1 MARVPSLAPDTVAPE
16 HRPLLARPIALNLA
30 LVNSPGA
37 LRAFD
42 GLGAYIR
49 HRSTL
54 DGRLR
59 ELAILQV
66 GYLARAPYEWSHH
79 IRIGREFG
87 VTDDDIRALI
97 AETEGRA
104 TTLPAP
110 DRAVLAAAR
119 EMTGA
124 GAVSG
129 ATWAE
134 LEGTFSAEH
143 LVDLVVTIGFYCGVV
158 RVLASL
164 EIAVEPEYMTYLE
177 QFPLPGAA
185 A

>member
-1 MARVPSLAPDTVAPE
+1 MARVPSLSPETVAPE
-16 HRPLLARPIALNLA
+16 HRALLARPIALNLA

-79 IRIGREFG
+79 IKIGHEFG
-87 VTDDDIRALI
+87 VTDADIHALI
-97 AETEGRA
+97 AESEGRA
-104 TTLPAP
+104 SPLAP
-110 DRAVLAAAR
+110 RDRAVLAAAR
-119 EMTGA
+119 EITA
-124 GAVSG
+124 EGAVSA
-129 ATWAE
+129 ATWAV
-134 LEGTFSAEH
+134 LEGAFSAEH

-177 QFPLPGAA
+177 QFPLPGAPA
-185 A
+185 

>member
-1 MARVPSLAPDTVAPE
+1 MARVPSLSPETVAPE
-16 HRPLLARPIALNLA
+16 HRKLLARPIALNLA

-37 LRAFD
+37 LRAFG
-42 GLGAYIR
+42 GLGNYIR
-49 HRSTL
+49 HGSTL

-79 IRIGREFG
+79 IKIGHEFG

-97 AETEGRA
+97 AETEGRGS
-104 TTLPAP
+104 TLPEH

-119 EMTGA
+119 EITTA
-124 GAVSG
+124 GAISA
-129 ATWAE
+129 ATWAM
-134 LEGTFSAEH
+134 LEGAFSAEH
-143 LVDLVVTIGFYCGVV
+143 LVDLIVTISFYCGVV

-164 EIAVEPEYMTYLE
+164 EIEVEPEYMTYLE
-177 QFPLPGAA
+177 RFPLPGATA
-185 A
+185 

>member
-1 MARVPSLAPDTVAPE
+1 MARVPSLSPETVAPE

-37 LRAFD
+37 LRAFG
-42 GLGAYIR
+42 GLGNYIR

-79 IRIGREFG
+79 IKIGHEFG
-87 VTDDDIRALI
+87 VTDADIRALI
-97 AETEGRA
+97 AETEGRGA
-104 TTLPAP
+104 TLAP
-110 DRAVLAAAR
+110 LDRAVLAAAR

-124 GAVSG
+124 GAVSA
-129 ATWAE
+129 ATWAV
-134 LEGTFSAEH
+134 LEAGLGAEH
-143 LVDLVVTIGFYCGVV
+143 LVDLIVTIGFYCGVV
-158 RVLASL
+158 RILASL

-177 QFPLPGAA
+177 QFPLPGAPA
-185 A
+185 

>member
-1 MARVPSLAPDTVAPE
+1 MARVPSLSLDTVAPE
-16 HRPLLARPIALNLA
+16 HRGLLARPIALNLA

-37 LRAFD
+37 LRAFG
-42 GLGAYIR
+42 GLGNYIR
-49 HRSTL
+49 HGSTL

-79 IRIGREFG
+79 IKIGHEFG
-87 VTDDDIRALI
+87 VTDEDIRALI

-104 TTLPAP
+104 TALPAL

-119 EMTGA
+119 EITGGSAVTQATWEVLA
-124 GAVSG
+124 GA
-129 ATWAE
+129 
-134 LEGTFSAEH
+134 FSAEH
-143 LVDLVVTIGFYCGVV
+143 LVDLIVTIGFYCGVV

-164 EIAVEPEYMTYLE
+164 EIAVEPEYMTYLA